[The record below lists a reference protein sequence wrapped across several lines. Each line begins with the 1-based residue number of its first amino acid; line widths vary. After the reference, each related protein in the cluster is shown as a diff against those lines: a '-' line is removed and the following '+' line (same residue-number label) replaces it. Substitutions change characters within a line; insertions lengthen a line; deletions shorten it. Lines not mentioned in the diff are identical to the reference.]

1 MAPKIGTFEETFG
14 MKRTVLTPLA
24 LAAFLACL
32 FAPAA
37 QAATDCTMKF
47 NLTSWSIFYKAS
59 RGSGTITCGNGQSAN
74 VRLEGKGGGLTAGRS
89 KVRDGFGKFSEVAD
103 ISELFGTYVSGGAA
117 AGAGKS
123 AESQIVTKG
132 EVSLALAGNG
142 TGVELGVS
150 FGKFTISRK

>member
-1 MAPKIGTFEETFG
+1 MNL
-14 MKRTVLTPLA
+14 KRTSILA
-24 LAAFLACL
+24 LTTGALLIAFG
-32 FAPAA
+32 APAA
-37 QAATDCTMKF
+37 QAMTDCTMSF

-59 RGSGTITCGNGQSAN
+59 KGTGKITCSNGQTAT

-89 KVRDGFGKFSEVAD
+89 KVREGFGKFSEVAD
-103 ISELFGTYVSGGAA
+103 ILELFGTYVSGGAS

-123 AESQIVTKG
+123 SEAQVVTKG

-150 FGKFTISRK
+150 FGKFTISRR

>member
-1 MAPKIGTFEETFG
+1 
-14 MKRTVLTPLA
+14 MKRHLAFALPLVA
-24 LAAFLACL
+24 LLSGL

-37 QAATDCTMKF
+37 HAATDCTMKF
-47 NLTSWSIFYKAS
+47 SLTSWSIFYKAS
-59 RGSGTITCGNGQSAN
+59 RGSGAITCSNGQTAN

-103 ISELFGTYVSGGAA
+103 ISELFGTYVSGGAS